1 MSDID
6 LVGHPCRHH
15 PGVYYVH
22 KSAIA
27 SPYAKIGDGTKIW
40 HFSHVMKGAK
50 IGRNCTLGQNVH
62 VASGAVIG
70 DGCKIQNNVSIFDGV
85 ELSDGVFVG
94 PSAVF
99 TNVLTPR
106 AFIDRKAEFKQTK
119 IGTGATIGANATILC
134 GVEIGEYALIG
145 AGAVVTDIVGPHEL
159 WVGVPAR
166 GSGWVCRCGAVVST
180 TRAAEQG
187 FRPQACT
194 LCNPDQYLC
203 LGCGTRFSVCP
214 DPVNFK
220 CTHCSSKIY
229 TRREF
234 GRSTRCNETVCGGDL
249 TFIRAESH
257 CLCTTCGL
265 EYYEHPYCAN
275 STVPA
280 SLRSSSVV
288 VEYSLRVICG
298 GMHVKL

>member
-1 MSDID
+1 MR
-6 LVGHPCRHH
+6 LPTAHTCRD
-15 PGVYYVH
+15 GSGNYYV
-22 KSAIA
+22 ATPA
-27 SPYAKIGDGTKIW
+27 EVDPYADIGEHTTIW

-62 VASGAVIG
+62 VATGAIIG
-70 DGCKIQNNVSIFDGV
+70 NGCKIQNNVSIFDGV
-85 ELSDGVFVG
+85 ELGDGVFVG

-106 AFIDRKAEFKQTK
+106 AFIDRKAEFEKTK
-119 IGTGATIGANATILC
+119 IGVGATIGANATIIC
-134 GVEIGEYALIG
+134 GVEIGEYAMIG

-159 WVGVPAR
+159 WLGIPAR
-166 GSGWVCRCGAVVST
+166 PSGWVCRCGAVVST
-180 TRAAEQG
+180 TRASEQG
-187 FRPQACT
+187 FRPQICT

-203 LGCGTRFSVCP
+203 LGCGTRFSLYT
-214 DPVNFK
+214 DPINFK
-220 CTHCSSKIY
+220 CPHCTAKIC

-234 GRSTRCNETVCGGDL
+234 ERSTRCNETVCGGDL

-257 CLCTTCGL
+257 SLCTTCGL
-265 EYYEHPYCAN
+265 EYCEHPYCAN
-275 STVPA
+275 SPMPE
-280 SLRSSSVV
+280 SLQSSSVV